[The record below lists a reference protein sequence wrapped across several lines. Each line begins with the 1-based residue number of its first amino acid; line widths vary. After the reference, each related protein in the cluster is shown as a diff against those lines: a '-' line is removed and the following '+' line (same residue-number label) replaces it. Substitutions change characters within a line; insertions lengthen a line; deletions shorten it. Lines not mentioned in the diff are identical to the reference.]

1 MGYED
6 IGSYH
11 LKVEH
16 SFLASGDELPLASDD
31 WTLDTGH
38 EYVQEYAGSIIW
50 RHEDAD
56 EPERAASPDD
66 QMVVGRFK
74 GLVLRAKRA
83 INDGQ
88 DLRDHCDAHSQLALD
103 YAKAFYR
110 KDGQPLA
117 RSWGDD
123 GLAETDLL
131 IIDEV
136 ALHPKHRGRAVGLRT
151 LRRLIDLFGAGCGLV
166 ATVPY
171 PLQHLDSRSET
182 PLFDLHPEP
191 NLARAQAKL
200 ASYLAPL
207 GFRHVAGSRF
217 YAVSL
222 AHVMPSE
229 KDLRSRKRSA
239 IVIDSTWQE
248 PSSSLPS

>member
-31 WTLDTGH
+31 WTLDAGH
-38 EYVQEYAGSIIW
+38 EYVQEFAGNIIW
-50 RHEDAD
+50 RHADAD
-56 EPERAASPDD
+56 EPVRAASPDD

-74 GLVLRAKRA
+74 GLVLRATRA

-103 YAKAFYR
+103 YAQAFYR
-110 KDGQPLA
+110 TDGQPRA
-117 RSWGDD
+117 RSWKAD
-123 GLAETDLL
+123 AVSETDLL

-182 PLFDLHPEP
+182 PAFDLHPEP
-191 NLARAQAKL
+191 DLARGQAKL
-200 ASYLAPL
+200 VSYLAPL
-207 GFRHVAGSRF
+207 GFWRVAGSRF
-217 YAVSL
+217 YAASL
-222 AHVMPSE
+222 THVMLSE

-239 IVIDSTWQE
+239 IVVDRTWQE
-248 PSSSLPS
+248 PSAISPS